1 MLKAGQLGSTETL
14 NMDNQD
20 SCLMSRVVEVL
31 AHFPRRLG
39 FDRLFRLLPA
49 AFTFA
54 TNIRDELPASRTMQE

>member
-1 MLKAGQLGSTETL
+1 
-14 NMDNQD
+14 
-20 SCLMSRVVEVL
+20 MSRVVDVL

-39 FDRLFRLLPA
+39 YERLFRLLPT